1 MAIIVYC
8 KYIFIYDISV
18 KVSYSSNT
26 IHQLRKPLIQQHP
39 LTDTLFLYTMLNQGQ
54 NPAVVNNSSP
64 STYCFDVEAVNQF
77 FAEEIHVQ
85 EFTRY
90 MRMLIYETTR
100 LHLRYCDTA
109 SGELSEEVLQAYDY
123 LNGLS

>member
-1 MAIIVYC
+1 M
-8 KYIFIYDISV
+8 
-18 KVSYSSNT
+18 
-26 IHQLRKPLIQQHP
+26 RKPLCEQHP
-39 LTDTLFLYTMLNQGQ
+39 LTDTLFLYLMFTQET

-90 MRMLIYETTR
+90 MRILIYETTR

-123 LNGLS
+123 LNGLSEALNPYFTNQNL

>member
-1 MAIIVYC
+1 MFN
-8 KYIFIYDISV
+8 KE
-18 KVSYSSNT
+18 T
-26 IHQLRKPLIQQHP
+26 
-39 LTDTLFLYTMLNQGQ
+39 

-100 LHLRYCDTA
+100 LIMRHCDIA
-109 SGELSEEVLQAYDY
+109 SGELPQEVLTAFEY
-123 LNGLS
+123 LNGFSEVLDPYFTN

>member
-1 MAIIVYC
+1 M
-8 KYIFIYDISV
+8 

-77 FAEEIHVQ
+77 FAEDISVQ
-85 EFTRY
+85 AFTRY
-90 MRMLIYETTR
+90 MRILIYENTR
-100 LHLRYCDTA
+100 LIMRHCDIA
-109 SGELSEEVLQAYDY
+109 SGDVPTEVLTAFEY
-123 LNGLS
+123 LNGFSEVLDPYFTN